1 MNTAQRFR
9 LSIFVPKST
18 QSPGS
23 ITSNT
28 MSRAT
33 QLSQARAS
41 VDSKQ
46 CMSIYEKWA
55 STYNDDLAESTGNYV
70 APVLAAQAAL
80 RFGSDNPAKAV
91 ILDAGCG
98 TGLVG
103 QALSR
108 GGATIIDGV
117 DLSPHMLKV
126 AEKTGAYQNL
136 TVGDLTQPI
145 DALEDF
151 YDIVM
156 CVGTFTHGHVGPDPA
171 LREFVRVAKRGG
183 LIVATIIDELWVSGG
198 FKAEVEK
205 LEAEDLIRVVSM
217 ELEDYV
223 KGRGDKA
230 TLVILEKN
238 STA

>member
-1 MNTAQRFR
+1 
-9 LSIFVPKST
+9 
-18 QSPGS
+18 
-23 ITSNT
+23 
-28 MSRAT
+28 
-33 QLSQARAS
+33 
-41 VDSKQ
+41 
-46 CMSIYEKWA
+46 MSIYDKWA
-55 STYNDDLAESTGNYV
+55 ATYNDDLAESAGNYV

-80 RFGSDNPAKAV
+80 RLCSDNPAKAV

-108 GGATIIDGV
+108 GGAPTIDGI
-117 DLSPHMLKV
+117 DLSPPMLKM
-126 AEKTGAYQNL
+126 AEKTGAYRNL
-136 TVGDLTQPI
+136 TVGDLTRPI
-145 DALEDF
+145 DAPNET

-171 LREFVRVAKRGG
+171 LREFVRVAKKGG

-205 LEAEDLIRVVSM
+205 LEAEDLVKVVSM

-230 TLVILEKN
+230 TLVVLEKK
-238 STA
+238 SSP